1 MLNPDLIQEFEVNG
15 YNLPKMDKAQCINQ
29 IKYLLQTHP
38 LDFDF
43 IVANTKL
50 TTNQMNI
57 LQQKTHIS
65 TILNS
70 PNDYNIS
77 SPLFDFKQLN
87 ELLPNK
93 NRLKIN
99 EIKSKV
105 ENLLNSSHIDPPQ
118 TIKKRWWTEE
128 EDQQLKDLVSQY
140 GAKNWKKIASFFQ
153 DRTDVQCLHRWQ
165 KVLNPDLVKGP
176 WTQEEDEL
184 LGRLVV
190 GYGPKNWSQIAK
202 HLPGRIGKQCRERFH
217 NHLDP
222 KINKERWTD
231 EEDQTIIEAHKKLG
245 NRWSLIAGLLKGRT
259 DNSIKNHWNSTL
271 KRRLKMQN
279 RWEDLQVLQ
288 NQDDTQI
295 KGIPRRHMQR
305 KIIYQ
310 KTPVKMIKHDPVSR
324 QLNFQTP
331 QQSPSKLESLS
342 KSLFIVFP
350 NFNSKLIS
358 LSSAILIKQLGEL
371 VNFDLDFNKQYSYE

>member
-1 MLNPDLIQEFEVNG
+1 MLNPDLIQEFEMNG
-15 YNLPKMDKAQCINQ
+15 YNLPKMDKVQCINQ

-50 TTNQMNI
+50 TTNQKNI

-70 PNDYNIS
+70 PNDYKFTC
-77 SPLFDFKQLN
+77 PLFDFKQLN

-105 ENLLNSSHIDPPQ
+105 ENLLNNSHIDPPQ
-118 TIKKRWWTEE
+118 TIKKRWWTED

-184 LGRLVV
+184 LGKLVL

-331 QQSPSKLESLS
+331 QQSPSKMEQIS

-350 NFNSKLIS
+350 NLNSKLLN
-358 LSSAILIKQLGEL
+358 LSSSILIKQLSEL

>member
-1 MLNPDLIQEFEVNG
+1 MLNPDLIQEFEMNG
-15 YNLPKMDKAQCINQ
+15 YNLPKMDKVQCINQ

-38 LDFDF
+38 IDFDF

-50 TTNQMNI
+50 TTNQKNI
-57 LQQKTHIS
+57 LQQQTHIS
-65 TILNS
+65 NILNS
-70 PNDYNIS
+70 PNDYKFTC
-77 SPLFDFKQLN
+77 PLFDFKQLN

-105 ENLLNSSHIDPPQ
+105 ENLLNNSHIDPPQ
-118 TIKKRWWTEE
+118 TIKKRWWTED

-184 LGRLVV
+184 LGKLVL

-331 QQSPSKLESLS
+331 QQSPSKMEQIS

-350 NFNSKLIS
+350 NLNSKLLN
-358 LSSAILIKQLGEL
+358 LSSSILIKQLSEL

>member
-57 LQQKTHIS
+57 LQQETHIS

-176 WTQEEDEL
+176 WTQEEDDL

-331 QQSPSKLESLS
+331 QQSPSKLESVS

-350 NFNSKLIS
+350 NFNSRLIS